1 MSADDLRRAARQKQS
16 GCELTRHSRRPE
28 MPAGLRNPPATRRI
42 QTSGGGYEKQ
52 IPRRP
57 RSVSANARA
66 PRNDRGGGRPEIT
79 RLAQVVPP
87 LIRGFCGFLNRSPTL
102 PCWAALFS
110 PYLDIG

>member
-1 MSADDLRRAARQKQS
+1 MILGARARQKQS

-28 MPAGLRNPPATRRI
+28 IPADLRNLPATRRI

-79 RLAQVVPP
+79 GLAPLVPP
-87 LIRGFCGFLNRSPTL
+87 PKGLRGSRERL
-102 PCWAALFS
+102 PRTAAV
-110 PYLDIG
+110 GQT